1 MGAEVAVSL
10 AWPTTADGLRVWG
23 AVLLAWVL
31 ATYFV
36 AGNSP
41 IIERIGA
48 HPAPG
53 PHPSWKRRAYA
64 RAPLLLILTPR
75 NAGVWALLVVF
86 PILASLLP
94 FARAYLAEHDLRWGA
109 EVEIGT
115 NALVVLLS
123 AGVLGDAPGIGRA
136 LITIPLASSRL
147 AAVWFALASLGL
159 LTRGGTHVVRGILA
173 KSDAAPLERGTRH
186 RPSRLTWPN
195 TTGDESLA
203 LSNASS
209 WQRW

>member
-1 MGAEVAVSL
+1 MSL
-10 AWPTTADGLRVWG
+10 AWPTTAEGLRLWG

-64 RAPLLLILTPR
+64 RAPALLILLLLILTPR
-75 NAGVWALLVVF
+75 NAGIWALLAAL
-86 PILASLLP
+86 PILATLLP

-123 AGVLGDAPGIGRA
+123 AWVLGDAPGIGRA

-159 LTRGGTHVVRGILA
+159 LTRGGTQSCAASSRRATLA
-173 KSDAAPLERGTRH
+173 RSSDAPAIP
-186 RPSRLTWPN
+186 PSRST
-195 TTGDESLA
+195 
-203 LSNASS
+203 
-209 WQRW
+209 